1 MNGNKKLFIILY
13 LLLAFVSVG
22 FGVNKKKYFTN
33 VDTQR
38 TVFFQDTIKQH
49 ITLSKEITSEEVDL
63 LLDRYENYLMKF
75 VEYSKQIKNGDMNA
89 INQFLFL
96 DEEEGNKLRNEMSLV
111 EGKMNVYQIERLTK
125 MSDRI
130 MTSPSLES
138 IEIAEPPLIITM
150 SSEEIDLLLND
161 YEKYA
166 VEFIDYV
173 NNRSKDDVGNNDE
186 LIAILDK
193 GSTLFNKI
201 YPVIDIMTD
210 KQLNRLEKIISD
222 VKPISMSLL

>member
-1 MNGNKKLFIILY
+1 MNGNKELFIS
-13 LLLAFVSVG
+13 LLLVLAFVSVG

-33 VDTQR
+33 VDTQK
-38 TVFFQDTIKQH
+38 TVVFQDTIKQH

-75 VEYSKQIKNGDMNA
+75 VEYSKQIQNGDTNA
-89 INQFLFL
+89 ITQFLL
-96 DEEEGNKLRNEMSLV
+96 LEVEEGNKLRDELSLLV
-111 EGKMNVYQIERLTK
+111 GKMNAYQIERHTK
-125 MSDRI
+125 ISDRV
-130 MTSPSLES
+130 MTSLSLES
-138 IEIAEPPLIITM
+138 IEIAEEPPLVIAM

-173 NNRSKDDVGNNDE
+173 NNRSKDDDE

-193 GSTLFNKI
+193 GSMLYDKI

-210 KQLNRLEKIISD
+210 KQLNRLDKIIND
-222 VKPISMSLL
+222 VKPIRMSLL